1 MSAGLPSKST
11 PIIYPDS
18 DGQPMAENTLQ
29 YEWIVTIK
37 GNLDR
42 ICVGERAAFVAG
54 DNLIYPV
61 EGHPEI
67 CKAPDVYVAFGRP
80 RGHRG
85 SYKVWEEGGVFP
97 QVIFEILS
105 PKNSRKEMEQKL
117 VFYRDYGAEEYV
129 VFDPDEK
136 VLTIYERIGDR
147 FALVNQPNGWVS
159 PRLGIRFDLGDG
171 DLVIAGPDGKR
182 FLTYEELFDEAD
194 AVAAQAREA
203 EERAKQ
209 AELDAKIA
217 DAQRKSAET
226 KASAAETRAAKAE
239 QERDRLMAKLRA
251 AGIDTDS
258 P

>member
-42 ICVGERAAFVAG
+42 ICVGDRAAFVAG

-105 PKNSRKEMEQKL
+105 PKNSRREMREKL
-117 VFYRDYGAEEYV
+117 KFYRDYGAQEYV
-129 VFDPDEK
+129 VYDPDEN
-136 VLTIYERIGDR
+136 VLEIYVREADR
-147 FALVNQPNGWVS
+147 FVVVNDPNGWVS
-159 PRLGIRFDLGDG
+159 PRLGIRFELDEDELA
-171 DLVIAGPDGKR
+171 IFGPDEKK
-182 FLTYEELFDEAD
+182 FLTFDEICD
-194 AVAAQAREA
+194 EA
-203 EERAKQ
+203 ENAKRDAAEAEKRA
-209 AELDAKIA
+209 
-217 DAQRKSAET
+217 RNAET
-226 KASAAETRAAKAE
+226 DARIAEAQLKSAETRAAKAE

-251 AGIDTDS
+251 AGIDTD
-258 P
+258 